1 MAIVEQTVAL
11 AEGEVVDVMRRPAI
25 QKQVTRT
32 FLSTRVP
39 AAFSGLRTMVVLSL
53 TPRYCVFLWDE
64 TGGDGLICVFG
75 NLPLGGNNLILK
87 LPE

>member
-11 AEGEVVDVMRRPAI
+11 AEDEVVDVMRRPAI

-32 FLSTRVP
+32 FSSTRVP
-39 AAFSGLRTMVVLSL
+39 AAFSGLETMVVLSS
-53 TPRYCVFLWDE
+53 TPRCCVFLWR

-75 NLPLGGNNLILK
+75 NLPLGGNNPILE